1 MCFLPY
7 ISILDDGDVKALLPS
22 DDNVQYHGKPI
33 SHAISLVALIK

>member
-22 DDNVQYHGKPI
+22 DGNVQYHGKPLRY
-33 SHAISLVALIK
+33 ANSLVALVE